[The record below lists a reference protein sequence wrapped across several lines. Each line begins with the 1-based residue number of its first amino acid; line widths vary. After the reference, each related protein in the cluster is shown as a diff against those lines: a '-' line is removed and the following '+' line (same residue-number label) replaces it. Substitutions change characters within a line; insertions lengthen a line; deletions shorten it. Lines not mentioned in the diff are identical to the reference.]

1 MVEGQTRIKSVKY
14 ITSGEHCDRIRVIRA
29 HPQCSGGQVPVWS
42 IDIEKGTGEETHEK
56 IVFQVNTPTF
66 YSNFFHYRS
75 PFVALQ
81 SELLDEERTRT
92 VWSSHPSEF
101 AALFPHDNEDIWRKL
116 PDWRWRIIFILRSA
130 PTQTNFP
137 RQKPY
142 EPCNG
147 ISLTDNIVAQHCSDD
162 DFRAYRRA
170 LIRNFLGDWIGGF
183 APGLIK
189 GGDFEL
195 IGMSRDAVLMVHE
208 AFLKAAIMTWAIN
221 VAGHNAVGPTSTA
234 YLLSTVL
241 SVTGLSLWAC
251 FKSSL

>member
-1 MVEGQTRIKSVKY
+1 MKY
-14 ITSGEHCDRIRVIRA
+14 VTSGEHCDRIRVIHAR
-29 HPQCSGGQVPVWS
+29 PQCSGGQVSAWS
-42 IDIEKGTGEETHEK
+42 IDTIEETDDETHEQ
-56 IVFQVNTPTF
+56 IVFQVNTPAF

-75 PFVALQ
+75 PFAAIQ

-92 VWSSHPSEF
+92 VWSSHPREF
-101 AALFPHDNEDIWRKL
+101 AALFPHDNGDIWRKP
-116 PDWRWRIIFILRSA
+116 PDWRWRIISILRSA

-137 RQKPY
+137 RQTPY

-147 ISLTDNIVAQHCSDD
+147 ISLTDSVVAQHCSDD

-170 LIRNFLGDWIGGF
+170 LIRNFLGHWIGGF
-183 APGLIK
+183 PPGLIK

-195 IGMSRDAVLMVHE
+195 IGLSRDAVLRVHE
-208 AFLKAAIMTWAIN
+208 AFLKAVMMTWAIDL
-221 VAGHNAVGPTSTA
+221 AGNSAIGPANTT

-241 SVTGLSLWAC
+241 GVTGLSFWAC